1 MNMKCSATE
10 QSNIIYLNNC
20 GSSRKKRVA
29 NLDEKHVTAFDQ
41 EADRAKIIGVAAPW
55 RIRATS
61 CLSSGQAL
69 VVESC
74 KAISLVHLRKLAPK
88 CYCGIYLCIS
98 QILKPRCAAGADYNT
113 LLSRYFNS
121 ASYL

>member
-29 NLDEKHVTAFDQ
+29 NLDEKHVTAFDR
-41 EADRAKIIGVAAPW
+41 EADRAKIIRVAAPW
-55 RIRATS
+55 CIRATS
-61 CLSSGQAL
+61 CLSSRQAL

-74 KAISLVHLRKLAPK
+74 KAISLVHLRKHQNVIVE
-88 CYCGIYLCIS
+88 YTFVS
-98 QILKPRCAAGADYNT
+98 LK
-113 LLSRYFNS
+113 F
-121 ASYL
+121 